1 MPASLLTSFLLC
13 FFFWIFS
20 LSLMFKNLCLSPFY
34 FSWFPPMMEKF
45 KRFNGKWTAGVDVS
59 LWNLHWC
66 DFSVTPQRVQEL
78 NL

>member
-34 FSWFPPMMEKF
+34 FS
-45 KRFNGKWTAGVDVS
+45 
-59 LWNLHWC
+59 
-66 DFSVTPQRVQEL
+66 
-78 NL
+78 